1 MRNLKKKVKQTDELQ
16 AKMAAGELDPNLEQR
31 EKLAKRGE
39 LEAEIKQL
47 EEEMAKL

>member
-16 AKMAAGELDPNLEQR
+16 IKVAAGELEPNPEQK
-31 EKLAKRGE
+31 EKLSKRGE
-39 LEAEIKQL
+39 LEAEIKLL